1 MSRLSKLKGH
11 SMINGLWGKKI
22 GMTQVFTEEHKIVP
36 VTVIDVADWV
46 VTQIKTKEMDG
57 YQAVQ
62 LGCLKKKYSGQTF
75 SAEWLSEPKKY
86 FSALKE
92 VALVE
97 NPESIQVVQAADVD
111 TILSQGESVDVFG
124 ITIGRGFQGGV
135 KRHGFAGGR
144 ASHGDKLGRGPGSL
158 SHMRSQGRVIKGKKM
173 PGHMG
178 TDRQVMKNLEIVR
191 IEPQARVVFV
201 KGSVP
206 GKSGSLVFV
215 RKRR

>member
-1 MSRLSKLKGH
+1 
-11 SMINGLWGKKI
+11 MINGLWGKKI
-22 GMTQVFTEEHKIVP
+22 GMTQVFTDEHKIVP
-36 VTVIDVADWV
+36 VTALDIAGWV
-46 VTQIKTKEMDG
+46 VTQVKTKVQDG

-62 LGCLKKKYSGQTF
+62 LGCVKKKYADQPF
-75 SAEWLSEPKKY
+75 STEWLSEPQKY

-92 VALVE
+92 VSVD
-97 NPESIQVVQAADVD
+97 NPEAILVGQAADIS
-111 TILSQGESVDVFG
+111 ILAKGDSVDVFG

-135 KRHGFAGGR
+135 KRHGFSGGR
-144 ASHGDKLGRGPGSL
+144 GSHGDKLGRGPGSL

-178 TDRQVMKNLEIVR
+178 TDRRVMKNLEIIRV
-191 IEPQARVVFV
+191 ESDARVLFV

-206 GKSGSLVFV
+206 GKTGSLVFV